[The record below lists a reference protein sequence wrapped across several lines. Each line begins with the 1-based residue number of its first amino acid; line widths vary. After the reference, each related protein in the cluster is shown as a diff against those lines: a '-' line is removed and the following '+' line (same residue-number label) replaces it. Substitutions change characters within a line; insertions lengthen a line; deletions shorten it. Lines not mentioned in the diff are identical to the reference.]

1 MSFYSNSK
9 YSKTSEI
16 LSDIYDARIKS
27 RINSNICAIKSKP
40 ICGNVRYLDD
50 DEIGNEI
57 GDKSIKNTKFKNSKF
72 NLDNE
77 TDLDFDLMGG
87 AKKNNLSKT
96 KKIRSKNVVD
106 DEFNDETPIYPS
118 LNDIPDKEIQEFIQE
133 THIQYITANMKS
145 NSVYVVPDKEAMKE
159 IKKDIKNSL
168 GSIKEDSPE
177 AILKIKSDTNLI
189 YRAFIMDIFGSLPE
203 NGGFEYRLPTT
214 YPDEFK
220 PETIIRR
227 TSRLEDKCFFIQL
240 TKKGCKISCN
250 SDMKNAVSLD
260 FVNIVGR
267 KPTFIS
273 FVFKGNL
280 IPLIKNEKELK
291 GGKQNKKSKKTVIK
305 RFMEL
310 VHSNPYDIDSG
321 MYQFVGEM
329 IENFGLEECRKHY
342 SADFLQTAFSLLNNI
357 GKSKVL
363 TNYGNDVYNQ
373 HMKMNKKYKP
383 KNRNGCNKQ
392 NKNKLITYSKKFLEN
407 MNAYLIDSRF
417 IEKSKTYDSKKYLNS
432 LLNCYKAI
440 SPDLSD
446 NEVKN
451 TIGEDIAYGI
461 YENTNNMDLAINT
474 MQNVI
479 ESLNNKNNVNKFYL
493 EGILN
498 SSENFLFHKFSAQ
511 EFYPMLNSNYSVN
524 KYCKCGKKNC
534 PFCGKLEKSKMKGGG
549 IYNDEEVF
557 QNALEMEIPE
567 MPEMSNEEDK
577 LPEKTEN
584 STESSKNIEKTEKIE
599 ELPESSESTNTTE
612 NKSIE
617 PDKQNFKQ
625 KNVYSLIDQM

>member
-1 MSFYSNSK
+1 
-9 YSKTSEI
+9 
-16 LSDIYDARIKS
+16 
-27 RINSNICAIKSKP
+27 
-40 ICGNVRYLDD
+40 
-50 DEIGNEI
+50 
-57 GDKSIKNTKFKNSKF
+57 
-72 NLDNE
+72 
-77 TDLDFDLMGG
+77 
-87 AKKNNLSKT
+87 
-96 KKIRSKNVVD
+96 
-106 DEFNDETPIYPS
+106 
-118 LNDIPDKEIQEFIQE
+118 
-133 THIQYITANMKS
+133 
-145 NSVYVVPDKEAMKE
+145 
-159 IKKDIKNSL
+159 
-168 GSIKEDSPE
+168 
-177 AILKIKSDTNLI
+177 
-189 YRAFIMDIFGSLPE
+189 
-203 NGGFEYRLPTT
+203 
-214 YPDEFK
+214 
-220 PETIIRR
+220 
-227 TSRLEDKCFFIQL
+227 
-240 TKKGCKISCN
+240 
-250 SDMKNAVSLD
+250 
-260 FVNIVGR
+260 
-267 KPTFIS
+267 
-273 FVFKGNL
+273 
-280 IPLIKNEKELK
+280 
-291 GGKQNKKSKKTVIK
+291 
-305 RFMEL
+305 
-310 VHSNPYDIDSG
+310 

-363 TNYGNDVYNQ
+363 SNYGNDVYNQ

-417 IEKSKTYDSKKYLNS
+417 IEKSKTCDSKKYLNS

-479 ESLNNKNNVNKFYL
+479 DSLNNKNNVNKFYL

-567 MPEMSNEEDK
+567 IPEMSNEDK
-577 LPEKTEN
+577 LPEKIEK
-584 STESSKNIEKTEKIE
+584 STESSKNIENIEKTEELSESSKNIENIEKTEKTE
-599 ELPESSESTNTTE
+599 ELSESSKNIESTITTK

-617 PDKQNFKQ
+617 PDKRNFKQ

>member
-16 LSDIYDARIKS
+16 LSDIYDARINS
-27 RINSNICAIKSKP
+27 RFNSNVCAIKSKP

-50 DEIGNEI
+50 EIAN
-57 GDKSIKNTKFKNSKF
+57 KSIKNTKF

-87 AKKNNLSKT
+87 AKKSKT
-96 KKIRSKNVVD
+96 KKIRSRNAVD
-106 DEFNDETPIYPS
+106 DETPIYPS

-250 SDMKNAVSLD
+250 SDMKNAISLD

-342 SADFLQTAFSLLNNI
+342 SADFLQTAFSLINNI

-417 IEKSKTYDSKKYLNS
+417 IEKSKTCDSKKYLNS

-446 NEVKN
+446 DEVKN

-479 ESLNNKNNVNKFYL
+479 DSLNNKNNVNKFYL

-498 SSENFLFHKFSAQ
+498 SSEKFLFHKFSAQ

-549 IYNDEEVF
+549 IYDDEEVF

-567 MPEMSNEEDK
+567 IPEMPEMSNEKEDK
-577 LPEKTEN
+577 LPEK
-584 STESSKNIEKTEKIE
+584 STEPAEPSKNIEKTEKLTEKTE
-599 ELPESSESTNTTE
+599 ELSESSESHESTNPTE
-612 NKSIE
+612 TKTIE

>member
-16 LSDIYDARIKS
+16 LSDIYDARINS
-27 RINSNICAIKSKP
+27 RFNSNVCAIKSKP

-50 DEIGNEI
+50 EIGEKI
-57 GDKSIKNTKFKNSKF
+57 GDKSIKNTKF

-87 AKKNNLSKT
+87 AKKT
-96 KKIRSKNVVD
+96 KKIRSRNAVD
-106 DEFNDETPIYPS
+106 DETPIYPS

-291 GGKQNKKSKKTVIK
+291 GGKQTKKSKKTVIK

-329 IENFGLEECRKHY
+329 IENFGLEECKKHY

-363 TNYGNDVYNQ
+363 NNYGNDVYNQ

-417 IEKSKTYDSKKYLNS
+417 IEKSKTCDSKKYLNS

-479 ESLNNKNNVNKFYL
+479 DTLNNKNNVNKFYL

-498 SSENFLFHKFSAQ
+498 SSEKFLFHKFSAQ

-549 IYNDEEVF
+549 IYDDEEVF

-567 MPEMSNEEDK
+567 IPEIPEMSNEK
-577 LPEKTEN
+577 TEKTEKT
-584 STESSKNIEKTEKIE
+584 TEPSKNIEKTEKTE
-599 ELPESSESTNTTE
+599 KSTEPAEPTEKTEKSTE

-617 PDKQNFKQ
+617 PDKQSFKQ
-625 KNVYSLIDQM
+625 KNVYNLIDQM